1 MGRISKTE
9 VEKVAELARLDL
21 TDSEKSL
28 FGEQLSHIL
37 DYVDQLQSVSTEGV
51 PLTSSVAELQ
61 SEWREDVVVQGLTA
75 EEALANA
82 PESSQGLFVV
92 PKILGK

>member
-1 MGRISKTE
+1 MGRISKAE

-37 DYVDQLQSVSTEGV
+37 SYVDQLQSVSTEGV

-61 SEWREDVVVQGLTA
+61 SEWREDVVVPGLTV

-82 PESSQGLFVV
+82 PESNEGLFVV

>member
-1 MGRISKTE
+1 MGRISKAE

-28 FGEQLSHIL
+28 FEEQLSHIL
-37 DYVDQLQSVSTEGV
+37 SYVDQLQSVSTEGV

-61 SEWREDVVVQGLTA
+61 SEWREDVVVPGLTV

-82 PESSQGLFVV
+82 PESNEGLFVV